1 MARASFICCS
11 NIIFVIRRKL
21 FFKDIRKHAIECLKS
36 FKNEYIPKDK
46 KESLVTHM
54 VMVHQSVEHYSEQFA
69 QKLRRRNYTTPKN
82 YLDYISTY
90 VSTLDK
96 KNKENKSQQD
106 RLLVGIEKIKEA
118 EIQLKKLNEDLAV
131 QKVMVTKRTE
141 EVELLLQEI
150 ATGTKEASEKK
161 ELALVKSKEI
171 QEQTVVI
178 DKEKVRRT
186 LILKNNII

>member
-1 MARASFICCS
+1 M
-11 NIIFVIRRKL
+11 
-21 FFKDIRKHAIECLKS
+21 
-36 FKNEYIPKDK
+36 
-46 KESLVTHM
+46 
-54 VMVHQSVEHYSEQFA
+54 
-69 QKLRRRNYTTPKN
+69 RRRNYTTPKN

-186 LILKNNII
+186 LILTS